1 MRFTLSEERRMR
13 TRLSQFTG
21 RWVVG
26 ALGSLLA
33 SVVSAT
39 SLLAQGGG
47 TITGKVT
54 DAKSGFPLSGV
65 NVQLDGTLNRVLTA
79 DDGGYRIVNVTA
91 GSYTLV
97 VRRFGFAGAR
107 QPVTIAENQA
117 LTADFNLEPSAI
129 SLDAVVVTGS
139 ASGGQRRTIG
149 NAVATISAP
158 DALAQ
163 SAATDLSSL
172 LNARVPG
179 AVIGQPTGRLG
190 AGSGIVIR
198 GRSSIGLGNSPLI
211 YIDGVRVTNSTGTGP
226 SGGGLAGQNASVA
239 GRLND
244 ISPEDIETIE
254 VIKGPAAATIYGTEA
269 SSGVIQIITK
279 RGTFGSSPQFT
290 LVGSGGPIW
299 FRDAAGRMPT
309 NFARDSSGNI
319 VTWNAVEQEEARG
332 TPLFETGQMSQL
344 NGSFSGGR
352 NDVRYY
358 LSGLY
363 EKDQGIEP
371 NNSLHQ
377 VSVHANLDLALS
389 DKLNLGSS
397 LNFVD
402 LRNHLGVDGGA
413 SVMFA
418 SVFGHNLV
426 FPRARGF
433 GLNFLPE
440 VTQHLWDNS
449 QDVRRFTA
457 SGRLEHNPIQAFTQR
472 LIVGIDQTGDDSRSL
487 ERFAPPDLAVLL
499 PPATA
504 AGRIRQTLRDA
515 AVITADYV
523 GTAKFNPMP
532 SLSSSSSVGG
542 QLFRNESNSSVL
554 GGTGFP
560 GAGIETVSGVAVPDT
575 PAQSQILNTT
585 IGAYAE
591 QKFGWNDRLYLT
603 GAIRVDNNS
612 AFGEDFKWVT
622 YPKVD
627 ASWVVSEEP
636 FWGWRG
642 VVRSLRLRAAYGES
656 GRQPNVFSALRTF
669 TPVQGPAGVSAVTP
683 GSIGNID
690 LKPERGKELET
701 GFEAEIFDRLS
712 LDFTYFS
719 KKTEDVIINQA
730 VAPSTGFAGSRPV
743 NLGRVDNSGI
753 ELLATVS
760 ILRNARFDWE
770 VRGSY
775 ATNRDEIK
783 DLGGLPSV
791 IASYGQHNK
800 VGYPIGGF
808 YSKRVVS
815 ADRAANGTATNVLC
829 DGGPGVAPVAC
840 AQAPFLFIG
849 TPTPK
854 RSGSV
859 ANTLRI
865 GRNLRFFALM
875 DFKQGNKQLNATD
888 LLRCTG
894 GLGAGLC
901 EANYR
906 PENYS
911 PVYLAETVGNALNQG
926 IVHQWVQNTS
936 FAKLREVS
944 GTYTLPNGWIPG
956 ASQASFTLAARELAT
971 WTPYDGID
979 PEVSS
984 AGGGGTTAQDQ
995 ALYPPLTRIIA
1006 TLSIRF

>member
-1 MRFTLSEERRMR
+1 MR
-13 TRLSQFTG
+13 TRLSQCTG

-26 ALGSLLA
+26 ALGCLLA
-33 SVVSAT
+33 SVVSTT
-39 SLLAQGGG
+39 SLLAQGDG
-47 TITGKVT
+47 TITGLVT
-54 DAKSGFPLSGV
+54 DARSGQSLAGV
-65 NVQLDGTLNRVLTA
+65 SIQIDGTLIRALTA
-79 DDGGYRIVNVTA
+79 DDGRYRIAAVSPGTHTLIARRIGFAAARQAVTVAANQEVTA
-91 GSYTLV
+91 DV
-97 VRRFGFAGAR
+97 K
-107 QPVTIAENQA
+107 
-117 LTADFNLEPSAI
+117 LEPSAM
-129 SLDAVVVTGS
+129 SLDAIVVTGTP
-139 ASGGQRRTIG
+139 SGGQRRTIG

-163 SAATDLSSL
+163 SAATDLGSL
-172 LNARVPG
+172 LNARVSG
-179 AVIGQPTGRLG
+179 AVISQPTGRLG
-190 AGSGIVIR
+190 AGQAIQIR

-226 SGGGLAGQNASVA
+226 SGGGLAGQNSSVA

-269 SSGVIQIITK
+269 SSGVVHIITK
-279 RGTFGSSPQFT
+279 RGTVGARPRFS

-309 NFARDSSGNI
+309 NFAKDSTGAI
-319 VTWNAVEQEEARG
+319 VTWNAVEQEDARG

-352 NDVRYY
+352 DDIRYY

-377 VSVHANLDLALS
+377 FSMHANLDIAPS

-418 SVFGHNLV
+418 SVFGHQVV

-440 VTQHLWDNS
+440 VTQHLWDNT
-449 QDVRRFTA
+449 QNVNRFTA
-457 SGRLEHNPIQAFTQR
+457 SGRIEHNPIQAFTQR
-472 LIVGIDQTGDDSRSL
+472 LIVGIDNTGDDSRSL
-487 ERFAPPDLAVLL
+487 ERFAPPNLAVLL

-504 AGRIRQTLRDA
+504 AGRIRQTLRRG
-515 AVITADYV
+515 VIITADYV
-523 GTAKFNPMP
+523 GTARLNLMS
-532 SLSSSSSVGG
+532 SLSSSSSIGG
-542 QLFRNESNSSVL
+542 QIFRTESNTSVL

-560 GAGIETVSGVAVPDT
+560 GAGIETVSGVAVPET
-575 PAQSQILNTT
+575 PAQSQVLNTT

-591 QKFGWNDRLYLT
+591 QKFGWRDRLYLT
-603 GAIRVDNNS
+603 GALRVDNNS

-636 FWGWRG
+636 FWSWRG

-669 TPVQGPAGVSAVTP
+669 TPVQGPAGLNAVTP
-683 GSIGNID
+683 GAIGNPA
-690 LKPERGKELET
+690 LKPERGKEMEA
-701 GFEAEIFDRLS
+701 GFEAEILDRVS
-712 LDFTYFS
+712 LDVTYFN

-730 VAPSTGFAGSRPV
+730 VAPSSGFGGNRPV
-743 NLGRVDNSGI
+743 NLGRVDNQGI
-753 ELLATVS
+753 ELLATVQMLHS
-760 ILRNARFDWE
+760 NTLDWE
-770 VRGSY
+770 LRGSY

-791 IASYGQHNK
+791 IASYGQFNK

-808 YSKRVVS
+808 FSKRVVS
-815 ADRAANGTATNVLC
+815 ADRATNGTATNVLC
-829 DGGPGVAPVAC
+829 DGGPGQAPVAC
-840 AQAPFLFIG
+840 AQAPLLFIG

-854 RSGSV
+854 RSGSL
-859 ANTLRI
+859 ANTLTI
-865 GRNLRFFALM
+865 GGRLRLFALV

-894 GLGAGLC
+894 ALGAGLC

-906 PENYS
+906 PEKY
-911 PVYLAETVGNALNQG
+911 PTVYLAETVGNALSQA
-926 IVHQWVQNTS
+926 IVHQWVENSS

-944 GTYTLPNGWIPG
+944 GTYTLPDGWIPG
-956 ASQASFTLAARELAT
+956 ASQASFTLAARELVT
-971 WTPYDGID
+971 WTKYNGID

-984 AGGGGTTAQDQ
+984 AGSGGATAQDQ

>member
-1 MRFTLSEERRMR
+1 MR

-26 ALGSLLA
+26 ALGCLLA

-39 SLLAQGGG
+39 SLHAQGDGS
-47 TITGKVT
+47 ITGRVT
-54 DAKSGFPLSGV
+54 DAKSSQPIGGV
-65 NVQLDGTLNRVLTA
+65 AIQIDGSLIRVMSA
-79 DDGGYRIVNVTA
+79 DDGGYRISVA
-91 GSYTLV
+91 PGSYTLV
-97 VRRFGFAGAR
+97 VRRIGFAGVRQAVTVTAS
-107 QPVTIAENQA
+107 QPVT
-117 LTADFNLEPSAI
+117 ADIKLESSAI
-129 SLDAVVVTGS
+129 SLDAIVVTGTP
-139 ASGGQRRTIG
+139 SGGQRRTIG

-163 SAATDLSSL
+163 SAATDLASL
-172 LNARVPG
+172 LNARVSG
-179 AVIGQPTGRLG
+179 TVISQPTGRIG
-190 AGSGIVIR
+190 AGQAIQIR

-226 SGGGLAGQNASVA
+226 SGGGLAGQNSSVA

-244 ISPEDIETIE
+244 ISPEDIESIE

-269 SSGVIQIITK
+269 SSGVVHIITK
-279 RGTFGSSPQFT
+279 RGTVGRPQFS

-309 NFARDSSGNI
+309 NFAKDSLGNI
-319 VTWNAVEQEEARG
+319 VTWNAVEAEEARG
-332 TPLFETGQMSQL
+332 TPIFENGMMSQV

-352 NDVRYY
+352 EDIRYY
-358 LSGLY
+358 LSGVY

-377 VSVHANLDLALS
+377 FSLHANTDIAPN
-389 DKLNLGSS
+389 DKLNVGSS

-402 LRNHLGVDGGA
+402 LRSHLGVDGGA
-413 SVMFA
+413 SVMFS
-418 SVFGHNLV
+418 SVFGHQLV

-440 VTQHLWDNS
+440 VTQGLWDNS
-449 QDVRRFTA
+449 ADVKRFTA
-457 SGRLEHNPIQAFTQR
+457 SGRVEHNPIQAITQR
-472 LIVGIDQTGDDSRSL
+472 LILGIDHTGDDSRSL

-523 GTAKFNPMP
+523 GTARFNPTA

-542 QLFRNESNSSVL
+542 QLFRTESSTSVL
-554 GGTGFP
+554 GGQGFP
-560 GAGIETVSGVAVPDT
+560 GSGIETVSGAAAPD
-575 PAQSQILNTT
+575 PPSQSQLLNTT

-591 QKFGWNDRLYLT
+591 QKFGWNERLYLT

-627 ASWVVSEEP
+627 ASWVVSDEP
-636 FWGWRG
+636 FWSWKGA
-642 VVRSLRLRAAYGES
+642 VRNLRLRVAYGES

-669 TPVQGPAGVSAVTP
+669 SPVPGPANTNGVTP
-683 GSIGNID
+683 GALGNPD
-690 LKPERGKELET
+690 LKPERGKELEA
-701 GFEAEIFDRLS
+701 GFEAELFDRLS
-712 LDFTYFS
+712 LDFTIFN
-719 KKTEDVIINQA
+719 KKTEDVIINQP
-730 VAPSTGFAGSRPV
+730 VAPSSGFAGSRPM
-743 NLGRVDNSGI
+743 NLGRVDNGGI
-753 ELLATVS
+753 ELLATLSVFRTS
-760 ILRNARFDWE
+760 NIDWE
-770 VRGSY
+770 LRGSY
-775 ATNRDEIK
+775 ATNNDEIK
-783 DLGGLPSV
+783 DLGGVPSV
-791 IASYGQHNK
+791 ITSYGQFNK

-840 AQAPFLFIG
+840 AQAPLLFIG

-854 RSGSV
+854 RSGSL

-865 GRNLRFFALM
+865 GRNLQFFALM

-888 LLRCTG
+888 LLRCTSQ
-894 GLGAGLC
+894 LGAGLC

-906 PENYS
+906 PENYD
-911 PVYLAETVGNALNQG
+911 PVHLAETASNSLATS
-926 IVHQWVQNTS
+926 IVDQYVQNTS
-936 FAKLREVS
+936 FIKLREVS
-944 GTYTLPNGWIPG
+944 GTYTLPAGLIPG
-956 ASQASFTLAARELAT
+956 TSHASFTLAARELMT
-971 WTPYDGID
+971 WTKYNGID

-984 AGGGGTTAQDQ
+984 AGTGIATAQDQ
-995 ALYPPLTRIIA
+995 ALLPPLTRIIA

>member
-1 MRFTLSEERRMR
+1 ME
-13 TRLSQFTG
+13 

-26 ALGSLLA
+26 ALGCVLA
-33 SVVSAT
+33 SIVSASSLQAQGDGSITGRVTDSKSGQPIGGANIQLDGSLIRVVSA
-39 SLLAQGGG
+39 
-47 TITGKVT
+47 
-54 DAKSGFPLSGV
+54 
-65 NVQLDGTLNRVLTA
+65 
-79 DDGGYRIVNVTA
+79 DDGAYRIANVSP

-97 VRRFGFAGAR
+97 VRRIGFAGFR
-107 QPVTIAENQA
+107 QAVTVTAGQQV
-117 LTADFNLEPSAI
+117 TADIKLESSAI
-129 SLDAVVVTGS
+129 SLDAVVVTGTP
-139 ASGGQRRTIG
+139 SGGQRRTIG

-163 SAATDLSSL
+163 SAATDLASL
-172 LNARVPG
+172 LNARVSG
-179 AVIGQPTGRLG
+179 TVISQPTGRIG
-190 AGSGIVIR
+190 AGQGIQIR

-226 SGGGLAGQNASVA
+226 SGGGLAGQNSSVA

-269 SSGVIQIITK
+269 SSGVVHIITK
-279 RGTFGSSPQFT
+279 RGKLGRPQFS

-309 NFARDSSGNI
+309 NFNKDSLGNI

-332 TPLFETGQMSQL
+332 TPLFEAGQMSQV

-352 NDVRYY
+352 DDVRYY

-371 NNSLHQ
+371 NNALHQ
-377 VSVHANLDLALS
+377 FSMHANLDLS
-389 DKLNLGSS
+389 PNDKVNIGSS

-402 LRNHLGVDGGA
+402 LRSHLGVDNGA

-418 SVFGHNLV
+418 SVFGHALL

-433 GLNFLPE
+433 GANFLPE

-449 QDVRRFTA
+449 QDVKRFTA
-457 SGRLEHNPIQAFTQR
+457 SGRVEHNPIQAITQR
-472 LIVGIDQTGDDSRSL
+472 LVLGIDHTADDSRSL
-487 ERFAPPDLAVLL
+487 ERFAPPDLALLL

-523 GTAKFNPMP
+523 GTARFNLMP
-532 SLSSSSSVGG
+532 SLSSSSSIGG
-542 QLFRNESNSSVL
+542 QLFRTESNSSVL

-560 GAGIETVSGVAVPDT
+560 GSGIETVQGVALPDT
-575 PAQSQILNTT
+575 PQQSEILNTT

-591 QKFGWNDRLYLT
+591 QKFGWNDRLFVT
-603 GAIRVDNNS
+603 GALRVDNNS

-627 ASWVVSEEP
+627 ASWVVSDEP
-636 FWGWRG
+636 FWGWKG
-642 VVRSLRLRAAYGES
+642 AVRSLRLRAAYGES

-669 TPVQGPAGVSAVTP
+669 TPVPGPANTNGVTP
-683 GSIGNID
+683 GAIGNPD
-690 LKPERGKELET
+690 LKPERGKELEF
-701 GFEAEIFDRLS
+701 GFEAEFFDRFS
-712 LDFTYFS
+712 LDFTAFS
-719 KKTEDVIINQA
+719 KKTEDVIINQP
-730 VAPSTGFAGSRPV
+730 VAPSSGFAGSRPI
-743 NLGRVDNSGI
+743 NLGRVDNGGI
-753 ELLATVS
+753 ELLATVAVF
-760 ILRNARFDWE
+760 RNNTIDWE
-770 VRGSY
+770 MRGSY

-791 IASYGQHNK
+791 ITSYGQFNK

-840 AQAPFLFIG
+840 ATAPLLFIG

-854 RSGSV
+854 RSGSL

-865 GRNLRFFALM
+865 GRNLQFFALM

-894 GLGAGLC
+894 QLGAGLC

-906 PENYS
+906 PEKYD
-911 PVYLAETVGNALNQG
+911 PVYLAETVTNALATS
-926 IVHQWVQNTS
+926 IVNQWVEDAS
-936 FAKLREVS
+936 FAKLREIS
-944 GTYTLPNGWIPG
+944 GTYTLPSGWIPG
-956 ASQASFTLAARELAT
+956 ASHASFTLAARELMT
-971 WTPYDGID
+971 WTNYNGID

-984 AGGGGTTAQDQ
+984 AGAGGVTAQDQ
-995 ALYPPLTRIIA
+995 ALLPPLTRIIA